1 MYWRWVPKPSGDAAL
16 FYGNNTRCHFAT
28 LSLSTLL
35 KEITNKITFAQMRR
49 DIDGLGKDLMLLEG
63 RLQRSLVKKAQYIYA
78 NLQDKFGGMEKKED
92 GEDDGSASDG
102 SGLAESILAMQGVKR
117 NEKRLIA
124 MGQRMKELEARD
136 KKREESIKA
145 LDSELDDLRDAI
157 KDVLVVEKHKTV
169 RQLRADVDA
178 LQRKI
183 KVRVWATFRSGLC
196 SVFCVLCCVRV

>member
-1 MYWRWVPKPSGDAAL
+1 
-16 FYGNNTRCHFAT
+16 
-28 LSLSTLL
+28 
-35 KEITNKITFAQMRR
+35 
-49 DIDGLGKDLMLLEG
+49 MLLEG

-78 NLQDKFGGMEKKED
+78 NLQDKFGGIVKKED
-92 GEDDGSASDG
+92 GEDDGSPSDG
-102 SGLAESILAMQGVKR
+102 SGLAESILATQGVKR

-183 KVRVWATFRSGLC
+183 KVRFRSTFCSHIC
-196 SVFCVLCCVRV
+196 SVCVVCVCVGGGVTARGVVLECVVSSNSRL